1 MKLGI
6 FSLSLSWN
14 LHWENAFRGNITVI
28 AIRALIHGFLLMKL
42 LFCGVGE
49 LGSSAFPFNRNK
61 ELNEGNG
68 RDPSKL

>member
-14 LHWENAFRGNITVI
+14 LHCESALMGKITVI

-42 LFCGVGE
+42 LSCGVGE
-49 LGSSAFPFNRNK
+49 LRSSAFPFNRNK

-68 RDPSKL
+68 RYPSKL